1 MTAHL
6 MSPTM
11 KPAGKE
17 PKALADPDGTDDDQD
32 GGDDPASAHRHLLGG
47 ILATWTK

>member
-1 MTAHL
+1 MMAHL

-11 KPAGKE
+11 KPAGEE
-17 PKALADPDGTDDDQD
+17 PQALADPGGADDDQD
-32 GGDDPASAHRHLLGG
+32 GGDDPASAHRYLLGG